1 MGMGRRARTRERER
15 GRHSGTDSLVRPGA
29 VRNGPPGRAERHAG
43 REGRPKEGCLGAR
56 PLGTE
61 PDFERRTDRRTDE
74 PFLSRSSPYYS

>member
-29 VRNGPPGRAERHAG
+29 VRGGPPGRAGRHAG

-56 PLGTE
+56 GWGPTE
-61 PDFERRTDRRTDE
+61 PDFGGHTDGRTHC
-74 PFLSRSSPYYS
+74 FKAAHALCG